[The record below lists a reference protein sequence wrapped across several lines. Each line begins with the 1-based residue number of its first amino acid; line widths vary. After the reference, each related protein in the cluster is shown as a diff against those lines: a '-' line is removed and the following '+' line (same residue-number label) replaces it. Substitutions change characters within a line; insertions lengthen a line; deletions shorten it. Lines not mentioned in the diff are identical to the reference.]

1 MGVFGKKVSKA
12 ADSDLQQ
19 SLNGLKE
26 KIVSNF
32 DSVIMDG
39 KKVSSTEIAD
49 AAERLLKEAAAN
61 DDDLLLEYAGKTSV
75 WINDAVLTKS
85 PKEKSEI
92 LLNVMS
98 GSSAV
103 RAMNTQL
110 GRGHLNEDVVLI
122 GMAFY
127 SHLEAHPDFSSVL
140 DETKGLGN

>member
-1 MGVFGKKVSKA
+1 MGVFGKKTSKA
-12 ADSDLQQ
+12 VDSDLQQ

-26 KIVSNF
+26 KIISNF
-32 DSVIMDG
+32 VSVTLDG
-39 KKVSSTEIAD
+39 KKVSSAEIAN

-85 PKEKSEI
+85 PKEKAEI
-92 LLNVMS
+92 LLNVMD

-103 RAMNTQL
+103 RAMNTNL
-110 GRGHLNEDVVLI
+110 GRENLNADVVLI

-140 DETKGLGN
+140 DEIKSLGN